1 MPTTLIVDDEPL
13 AREGLKRLL
22 GSCHDVR
29 VVGEAS
35 DGKEALDKIKEL
47 TPQIVFLDIRMPK
60 ASGLEVAQEVGNM
73 ENPPVVIFATAYD
86 EYAVKAFE
94 LSAVDYVLKPYEK
107 DRILRA
113 VDRAK
118 LLLGQTQVLKD
129 QFQVLNR
136 AVTKGQYLDRVCGYQ
151 PENKDRM
158 FFDVAGVMFFH
169 AELAEIFAHLSSG
182 QMYLIKSTLKE
193 LMTRLNPKKFFQ
205 VHKAHVVNIDFI
217 KKISPGSS
225 GNFTVQLSDEKDT
238 KIPLSRRFARPVRN
252 ALRW

>member
-22 GSCHDVR
+22 GACHDVR

-35 DGKEALDKIKEL
+35 DGKEALDKIREL
-47 TPQIVFLDIRMPK
+47 SPQIVFLDIRMPK
-60 ASGLEVAQEVGNM
+60 MTGLDVATEVGKM
-73 ENPPVVIFATAYD
+73 EKPPVVIFATAYD

-113 VDRAK
+113 MDRAK
-118 LLLGQTQVLKD
+118 TLLGQTEVLKD

-136 AVTKGQYLDRVCGYQ
+136 AASKGNHLDRICGYK
-151 PENKDRM
+151 PESKERI
-158 FFDVAGVMFFH
+158 FFDVSKVTYFH
-169 AELAEIFAHLSSG
+169 ADLADIYAHQTDQ
-182 QMYLIKSTLKE
+182 QMYLVKSTLKE
-193 LMTRLNPKKFFQ
+193 LLTKLDPKKFFQ

-217 KKISPGSS
+217 ARISPQSS
-225 GNFTVQLSDEKDT
+225 GNFSIDLNDSKQTR
-238 KIPLSRRFARPVRN
+238 IPLSRRFARPVRD
-252 ALRW
+252 ALHW

>member
-1 MPTTLIVDDEPL
+1 MPTVLLVDDEPL

-29 VVGEAS
+29 VVGEAA

-47 TPQIVFLDIRMPK
+47 SPQIVFLDIRMPK
-60 ASGLEVAQEVGNM
+60 LSGLEVAAEVGRL
-73 ENPPVVIFATAYD
+73 EKPPVLIFATAYD

-107 DRILRA
+107 ERILKA
-113 VDRAK
+113 MDRAK
-118 LLLGQTQVLKD
+118 ALLGQTEVIKD

-136 AVTKGQYLDRVCGYQ
+136 VVAKGSYLERICGYQ
-151 PENKDRM
+151 SENKDRN
-158 FFDVAGVMFFH
+158 FFDVASVMYFH
-169 AELAEIFAHLSSG
+169 AELADVYAHLKG
-182 QMYLIKSTLKE
+182 GPTYLVKSTLKE

-205 VHKAHVVNIDFI
+205 VHKAHIVNLDFVD
-217 KKISPGSS
+217 KVSPETS
-225 GNFTVQLSDEKDT
+225 GNFSIYLNDPERTRV
-238 KIPLSRRFARPVRN
+238 PLSRRFARPFRN